1 MFDDEDG
8 DDDDCFNDEYT
19 ITTDT
24 THSSSRNGQTLVE
37 TDSNTNSRGSAGAIG
52 RPRARTNN
60 RSGTN
65 RRSKRTSIEDDS
77 VREAKRQK
85 FLERNRIAASKC
97 RRKKKQWTQD
107 LEDTAREVQNTSK
120 NLLKQ
125 VAVLRDELLYLKDE
139 LLKHDGCSCERIKQ
153 YLMNE
158 ATRVVEGTSASAG
171 ISNAATAKSSPPG
184 NNALHQASRQR
195 QMSQGSD
202 LGFSAQFDDLSD
214 TSSIRFAMDSRSPE
228 DTGVGMSM

>member
-1 MFDDEDG
+1 MFDDDDG

-19 ITTDT
+19 IITDT
-24 THSSSRNGQTLVE
+24 THSSSRNSQTLVE
-37 TDSNTNSRGSAGAIG
+37 ADSNTNSRGSVG
-52 RPRARTNN
+52 RPRARANN

-65 RRSKRTSIEDDS
+65 RRSKRTGIEDDS
-77 VREAKRQK
+77 VKEAKRQK

-97 RRKKKQWTQD
+97 RRKKKQWTQN
-107 LEDTAREVQNTSK
+107 LEDTAREVQTTSK
-120 NLLKQ
+120 SLLKQ

-158 ATRVVEGTSASAG
+158 ATRVVEGSSASAG
-171 ISNAATAKSSPPG
+171 IGNTATAKSSPN

-214 TSSIRFAMDSRSPE
+214 TSSIRFTMDSRSPE